1 MLLPATGGESLTGKE
16 RKWTPAAIWHG
27 LLCPRNECAEWQGHT
42 EPGQKEPVLSG
53 EAVRDTA
60 SGAQG
65 WERPL
70 QMHTFY
76 LPPHQVVTHLQREPF
91 Q

>member
-1 MLLPATGGESLTGKE
+1 MVFCAQEMNVQSGKG
-16 RKWTPAAIWHG
+16 TQN
-27 LLCPRNECAEWQGHT
+27 L
-42 EPGQKEPVLSG
+42 PGQKEPVLSG